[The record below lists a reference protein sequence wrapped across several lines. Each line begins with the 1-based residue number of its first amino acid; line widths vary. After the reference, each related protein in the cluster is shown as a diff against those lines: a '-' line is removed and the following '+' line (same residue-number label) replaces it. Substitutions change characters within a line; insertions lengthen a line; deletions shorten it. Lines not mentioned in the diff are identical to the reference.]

1 MLPKFEI
8 TVNRKFEISELC
20 EIFVSRYFKYIYL
33 VLLIIYS
40 FLRCW
45 SFSTVAASA
54 WATNIPFDIG
64 AAEQCSTDA
73 FFHNFLPA
81 TGCRYAYY
89 FCLVVFAMIVITI
102 SLFEL
107 KEQAVIQFSLGILRF
122 IAIGAIIIYCIIK
135 LSGGNDFC
143 MDMEV
148 RTNATTE
155 NETLLSSVFEFDFY
169 GWVTAIPVFVF
180 ATIFLT
186 GLSSVT
192 HPIKQ
197 KQYLGGLMKAIGA
210 TTTICYLSL
219 GVVVPLWF
227 KASIQETC
235 TLNWVS
241 TTTCVC

>member
-1 MLPKFEI
+1 MD
-8 TVNRKFEISELC
+8 VYN
-20 EIFVSRYFKYIYL
+20 
-33 VLLIIYS
+33 

-45 SFSTVAASA
+45 SFATVAASA
-54 WATNIPFDIG
+54 WASNIPFNMGG
-64 AAEQCSTDA
+64 ATQCSTEA
-73 FFHNFLPA
+73 FFHSSLPSG
-81 TGCRYAYY
+81 GCLYSYY
-89 FCLVVFAMIVITI
+89 FSLVVFAMIVITI

-135 LSGGNDFC
+135 LSGGNNFC
-143 MDMEV
+143 VDMEV

-180 ATIFLT
+180 ATMFLT

-241 TTTCVC
+241 TTARVCCFLHPHFLTSL